1 MKETKDFANWTEYND
16 WNIQN
21 YSQFSVINLNE
32 IEGGIVRAEYV
43 PNEEWAVEAKRL
55 ADEKEAAAQAA
66 SNPAPE
72 KLSNVVDEKL
82 NIC

>member
-66 SNPAPE
+66 SNPAPTPE
-72 KLSNVVDEKL
+72 V
-82 NIC
+82 